1 MKKYF
6 TFLFIIGFF
15 LPKTCF
21 SQNKQILYGFDEIP
35 QTLLLNPGVNM
46 NQKFHIGIPVLSG
59 LSFQAGATGFT
70 IADLFRDNNIDFTTK
85 LFNIIDKTS
94 TDDYIQVHS
103 QIEVLNAGYQLN
115 KRDYLSF
122 GFYTELDAFMSM
134 PKDVLILLRDG
145 NSAHLNRNF
154 LLSETN
160 LKTEAIGVLHAGISR
175 TINEKFTIGARIKI
189 YSGIV
194 NATFT
199 ENTGS
204 FRTTLNDNNEYTHH
218 LNNINAAIQSSGFY
232 DENDKI
238 LKGSDLIGRS
248 FLGGNLGL
256 GFDIGFTYKLDSKTE
271 ITASLLDIGFINY
284 SKDVLNSEINGDYT
298 FSGIDFQYDG
308 VTNDYWQNLNDDFKS
323 KVPSTK
329 NRESYSV
336 MRPIKLNSSY
346 KYSWGKSRNEESC
359 SDMSYKSFYN
369 NALGV
374 QLFSVFRPTGPKMA
388 LTSFYERKLSD
399 KFSTKFTYT
408 IDDFSYAN
416 IGVGVSTRIGK
427 VNVYG
432 MLDNLLKI
440 NDIANSNSVSFQFG
454 INLIYN

>member
-1 MKKYF
+1 MKKYI
-6 TFLFIIGFF
+6 TILFITGFF
-15 LPKTCF
+15 LSKICF
-21 SQNKQILYGFDEIP
+21 SQNKQILYGFDKIP

-59 LSFQAGATGFT
+59 VSFQTGATGLT
-70 IADLFRDNNIDFTTK
+70 VADLFRDNNIDFTTK
-85 LFNIIDKTS
+85 LFNLIDKVS
-94 TDDYIQVHS
+94 ADDYIQVHS
-103 QIEVLNAGYQLN
+103 QIEILNAGYELN

-145 NSAHLNRNF
+145 NNAHLNKDF
-154 LLSETN
+154 LLSEISF
-160 LKTEAIGVLHAGISR
+160 KTEAISVLHAGVSR
-175 TINEKFTIGARIKI
+175 KINKKFTTGARIKI

-194 NATFT
+194 NATST

-204 FRTTLNDNNEYTHH
+204 FKTALNKNNEYAHH
-218 LNNINAAIQSSGFY
+218 LNNINAVIQSSGFY
-232 DENDKI
+232 DENDKTVDR
-238 LKGSDLIGRS
+238 SDLIGRS
-248 FLGGNLGL
+248 LLGGNLGL
-256 GFDIGFTYKLDSKTE
+256 GFDIGFTYKLDSQTE

-284 SKDVLNSEINGDYT
+284 SKDVLNSEIKGDYT

-308 VTNDYWQNLNDDFKS
+308 ATNDYWQNLNNDFKN

-329 NRESYSV
+329 NRKSYSV
-336 MRPIKLNSSY
+336 MRPIKFNSSY

-359 SDMSYKSFYN
+359 SDMSYQKFYN
-369 NALGV
+369 NAVGV
-374 QLFSVFRPTGPKMA
+374 QLFSVFRPTGPKIA
-388 LTSFYERKLSD
+388 LTSFYERKLSG
-399 KFSTKFTYT
+399 KINTKVTYT

-416 IGVGVSTRIGK
+416 IGMGLSTKIGK

-440 NDIANSNSVSFQFG
+440 NDIAKSNSVSFQFG

>member
-1 MKKYF
+1 MKKYI
-6 TFLFIIGFF
+6 TILFITGFI
-15 LPKTCF
+15 LPKICF
-21 SQNKQILYGFDEIP
+21 SQNKQLLYGFDEIP

-46 NQKFHIGIPVLSG
+46 NQKFHVGIPVLSG
-59 LSFQAGATGFT
+59 VSFQAGATGFT

-85 LFNIIDKTS
+85 LFNVIDKTS
-94 TDDYIQVHS
+94 TDDYIQVNS
-103 QIEVLNAGYQLN
+103 QIEVLNVGYQLN

-145 NSAHLNRNF
+145 NRAHLNRNF
-154 LLSETN
+154 LLSETS
-160 LKTEAIGVLHAGISR
+160 LKTEAISVLHAGISR
-175 TINEKFTIGARIKI
+175 KINKKFTAGARIKI

-194 NATFT
+194 NATST
-199 ENTGS
+199 ENTGT
-204 FRTTLNDNNEYTHH
+204 FKTTLNNNEYTHH
-218 LNNINAAIQSSGFY
+218 LNNINTAIQSSGFY
-232 DENDKI
+232 DENDKRVA
-238 LKGSDLIGRS
+238 GSDLTGRL

-271 ITASLLDIGFINY
+271 ITASLLDVGFINY
-284 SKDVLNSEINGDYT
+284 SKDVLNSEIEGDYT

-308 VTNDYWQNLNDDFKS
+308 VINDYWQNLNNDFKN

-329 NRESYSV
+329 NRTSYSI
-336 MRPIKLNSSY
+336 MRPIKFNGSY
-346 KYSWGKSRNEESC
+346 KYSWGKSRNEEDC
-359 SDMSYKSFYN
+359 SDMSYQEFYN
-369 NALGV
+369 NAIGI

-399 KFSTKFTYT
+399 KFNTKLTYT

-416 IGVGVSTRIGK
+416 IGMGLSTRIGK

-440 NDIANSNSVSFQFG
+440 NDIAKSSSVSFQFG

>member
-1 MKKYF
+1 MKKYI
-6 TFLFIIGFF
+6 TILFIAGFI

-21 SQNKQILYGFDEIP
+21 SQNKQLLYGFDHIP

-70 IADLFRDNNIDFTTK
+70 IADLFRDNNIDFTKK
-85 LFNIIDKTS
+85 LFNVIDKTS

-145 NSAHLNRNF
+145 NNAHLNRNF
-154 LLSETN
+154 LLSETS

-175 TINEKFTIGARIKI
+175 TINEKFTAGARIKI

-194 NATFT
+194 NATST

-204 FRTTLNDNNEYTHH
+204 FKTTLNNNNEYTHH

-232 DENDKI
+232 DENDKTV
-238 LKGSDLIGRS
+238 KGSDLIGRS

-336 MRPIKLNSSY
+336 MRPIKFNGSY